1 MFGGLAQSTFQGAQ
15 DLSIGAAGWGQ
26 SSWDQIE
33 ALNKALTAGA
43 GIDPATFTSGRAMTY
58 ESLHSTLV
66 QQLWTEQ
73 EAKLFRLLKSTPIGS
88 TVHQWAERTSVGA
101 PYGAFVAEGGNSVAH
116 DQNLGRQHATVKY
129 MQTHRQAT
137 LQSVITSDRNMTLED
152 SIGLETNAGALY
164 LIQTIERSLFSAN
177 SMYNPL
183 EFDGLEA
190 QIRAFNSGANVIDG
204 RTKPGTETFEDR
216 IKEGSDIVRKNY
228 GRLNCMFTD
237 VDTLTGFQNIIRDRT
252 RYGTG
257 QPAGNNEKRDIAGNL
272 IFNTYTTTHGNIDLY
287 EDVFLASD
295 GISPGPGTNPVAS
308 PLSGAPGAG
317 AITAQVVTVLSS
329 APTGVIPLWKAGDAG
344 DYRYQVVAV
353 NGFGD
358 GNAEAGSA
366 AATIPATPANSV
378 VRIACTVPTGAVRPT
393 AIKLY
398 RAEKDATTDFRYVKT
413 VSVPVD
419 TSTTVNI
426 YDGNE
431 DLPGT
436 SKAYLLAMADGQD
449 AIEWLQFAP
458 MMRFNLY
465 PGAAAVWPF
474 LVLLY
479 GVLALMKPGR
489 HVLIKN
495 IIPENLTPGLIRIG
509 LLSTNRKMGNV

>member
-1 MFGGLAQSTFQGAQ
+1 MFGAVAQSTMQGAQ
-15 DLSIGAAGWGQ
+15 SLTLGATGWGQ
-26 SSWDQIE
+26 SSWDQVE

-43 GIDPATFTSGRAMTY
+43 GIDPASFASGRAMTY

-88 TVHQWAERTSVGA
+88 TVHQWAERTSVGT

-116 DQNLGRQHATVKY
+116 DQNLGRQHATVKFL
-129 MQTHRQAT
+129 QTHRQAT
-137 LQSVITSDRNMTLED
+137 LQAVITSDKNMTLED

-164 LIQTIERSLFSAN
+164 LIQTIERALFSAN
-177 SMYNPL
+177 SAYNPL

-190 QIRAFNSGANVIDG
+190 QIRAFDGGANVIDG
-204 RTKPGTETFEDR
+204 RTKPGTETFEER
-216 IKEGSDIVRKNY
+216 IKEGSDIVRKNF

-295 GISPGPGTNPVAS
+295 GVSPGPGINPVAS
-308 PLSGAPGAG
+308 PLIGAPGAG
-317 AITAQVVTVLSS
+317 AITAATVSVLTSVP
-329 APTGVIPLWKAGDAG
+329 AGEDALWRASDEG
-344 DYRYQVVAV
+344 DYSYQVVAV
-353 NGFGD
+353 NGLGD
-358 GNAEAGSA
+358 GSPENGSA
-366 AATIPATPANSV
+366 AATIPTDPSATS
-378 VRIACTVPTGAVRPT
+378 VRIACTVPTGAMRPT

-398 RAEKDATTDFRYVKT
+398 RTQKDTATDARYVKT
-413 VSVPVD
+413 VSVPPD
-419 TSTTVNI
+419 QSTTVNI
-426 YDGNE
+426 YDGNG

-458 MMRFNLY
+458 MMRFNLF
-465 PGAAAVWPF
+465 PAAAAVWPF

-489 HVLIKN
+489 HVMIKN
-495 IIPENLTPGLIRIG
+495 IIPESLDWFD
-509 LLSTNRKMGNV
+509 